1 MKIMV
6 LRVRGSQPAQPGD
19 PDPYFESQKCPD
31 LATADFIKNQTVFT
45 TAIEELG
52 APEFF

>member
-1 MKIMV
+1 MV
-6 LRVRGSQPAQPGD
+6 LGARGIQLAQPGD

-45 TAIEELG
+45 TKIEELG
-52 APEFF
+52 APELF